1 MGPFGSRTVAP
12 ASRSHFQIFYSAIYW
27 KGILET
33 FSRWPYSAPELLL
46 LLLPVIYRY
55 STVIIIER
63 ESEKVSP
70 DGPIRLQNCCSCFSQ
85 SFSDILQWYLLKGNL
100 RNFLQIAQFGS
111 RTVAPSCRSHFQIF
125 YSDNYW
131 KGILETFTRWPHSVL
146 ELLLLLLAVI
156 FRYSTVIII
165 ERES

>member
-1 MGPFGSRTVAP
+1 MAPLGSRNVTP
-12 ASRSHFQIFYSAIYW
+12 ISRSHFQIFYGDNYW

-33 FSRWPYSAPELLL
+33 FTRWPHSAQELLL
-46 LLLPVIYRY
+46 LLLAVIFRY

-63 ESEKVSP
+63 ESEKLSP

-85 SFSDILQWYLLKGNL
+85 SFSDILMWLLKGNL
-100 RNFLQIAQFGS
+100 RKFHQMAPFGS
-111 RTVAPSCRSHFQIF
+111 RTVAPASRSHFQIF

-131 KGILETFTRWPHSVL
+131 KEILDTFTRWPNSAP
-146 ELLLLLLAVI
+146 ELLLMPLVVI
-156 FRYSTVIII
+156 FRYSTVII

>member
-1 MGPFGSRTVAP
+1 MAPFGSRTVAP
-12 ASRSHFQIFYSAIYW
+12 ASRSHFQIFYSAMYW

-70 DGPIRLQNCCSCFSQ
+70 DGPIRLQNCCSCLSQ
-85 SFSDILQWYLLKGNL
+85 SSSDILQWLLKGNF
-100 RNFLQIAQFGS
+100 RNVHQMAPFGS
-111 RTVAPSCRSHFQIF
+111 RTVAPASRSHFQIF
-125 YSDNYW
+125 YGDNYW
-131 KGILETFTRWPHSVL
+131 KGILETFTRWPNSAP

-156 FRYSTVIII
+156 FRYSTVII
-165 ERES
+165 ERDS

>member
-1 MGPFGSRTVAP
+1 MAPFGSRTIAP
-12 ASRSHFQIFYSAIYW
+12 ASRSHFKILYSDNYW

-33 FSRWPYSAPELLL
+33 FTRWPNSAPELYLL
-46 LLLPVIYRY
+46 LLAVTYRY

-70 DGPIRLQNCCSCFSQ
+70 DGPIRLQNCCSCLSQ
-85 SFSDILQWYLLKGNL
+85 SFSDILQWLLKGNI
-100 RNFLQIAQFGS
+100 RNVQQMAPFGS
-111 RTVAPSCRSHFQIF
+111 RTVAPASRSHFQIF

-131 KGILETFTRWPHSVL
+131 KGILETFSRWLHSAP

-156 FRYSTVIII
+156 FSYSTVIII

>member
-1 MGPFGSRTVAP
+1 MAPFGSRTVAP
-12 ASRSHFQIFYSAIYW
+12 TSRSHFQIFYSAIYW

-70 DGPIRLQNCCSCFSQ
+70 DGPIRLQNCCSCLSQ
-85 SFSDILQWYLLKGNL
+85 SFSDSLQWLLKGNV
-100 RNFLQIAQFGS
+100 RNVHQMAPFCS
-111 RTVAPSCRSHFQIF
+111 RTVAPASRSHFQIF

-131 KGILETFTRWPHSVL
+131 KGILETFTRWSHSAP

-156 FRYSTVIII
+156 FRYSTVITI